1 MGGNLRTYLVGMA
14 DDTHLSTL
22 GILEVRESYHDE
34 VERVA
39 VKVAKAL
46 VDEER
51 TDDQVLI

>member
-1 MGGNLRTYLVGMA
+1 MA
-14 DDTHLSTL
+14 DDTHLSAL

-34 VERVA
+34 VEQVA